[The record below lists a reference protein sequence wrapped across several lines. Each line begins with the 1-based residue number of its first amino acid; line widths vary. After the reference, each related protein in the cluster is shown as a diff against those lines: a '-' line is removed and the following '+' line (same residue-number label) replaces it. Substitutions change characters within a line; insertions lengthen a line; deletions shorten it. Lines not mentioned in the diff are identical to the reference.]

1 MIYFLNGCIVNIS
14 CVLVYFL
21 YKCMF
26 LIKIGLIGILLLYI
40 CVNLYDYVRVF
51 GIIFLYRIFFL
62 EGLI

>member
-1 MIYFLNGCIVNIS
+1 MIYFLNGCIVIIS
-14 CVLVYFL
+14 CELVYFL

-62 EGLI
+62 

>member
-1 MIYFLNGCIVNIS
+1 MYFLNGCIVIIS

-40 CVNLYDYVRVF
+40 CVNLYDYVKVF

-62 EGLI
+62 